1 MKIKINVWLL
11 AAFLLLPF
19 TSCQNLADNNLSDE
33 DVKDVTDIFNR
44 ETEASVVGMS
54 LSETIL
60 GVGLADTIARVQD
73 TTSAHTQGLPAGCR
87 TVVSG
92 LETDTDA
99 DGVPDD
105 VTYQFSAVACARNL
119 TFNRTRTLSGK
130 VRLQDVNPTVKDG
143 SYLET
148 STNFAFTEE
157 RNGNPSFSEI
167 RNGTRKLTL
176 LDTQRLTREND
187 IVTRL
192 DLALLPDQKLV
203 NQMRFD
209 FTSSGGAV
217 KLNQPLPA
225 GTVQISGGIQAA
237 RGTAPLRG
245 FTVTTESALQYDPT
259 CTQQRITGGVVVL
272 RFTLG
277 AIRITFQPCG
287 SSPTSTRI
295 P

>member
-1 MKIKINVWLL
+1 MNPKRSNLILTGALMLGL
-11 AAFLLLPF
+11 AA
-19 TSCQNLADNNLSDE
+19 CQNLSDSNLNDG
-33 DVKDVTDIFNR
+33 DVRDVTDIFNR

-54 LSETIL
+54 LSETVL
-60 GVGLADTIARVQD
+60 GVGVSAPVARVQD

-87 TVVSG
+87 TVISG
-92 LETDTDA
+92 SETDTDA

-105 VTYQFSAVACARNL
+105 VTFQFSAVACARNL
-119 TFNRTRTLSGK
+119 TFNRTRTLSGQ
-130 VRLQDVNPTVKDG
+130 VRLQDVNPNVKDG

-176 LDTQRLTREND
+176 LDAQRLTREND
-187 IVTRL
+187 VVTRL
-192 DLALLPDQKLV
+192 DRTLLPDQKLV

-225 GTVQISGGIQAA
+225 GNIGISGGIQAS
-237 RGTAPLRG
+237 RGVAPLRG

-259 CTQQRITGGVVVL
+259 CQEQRITGGVVVL

-277 AIRITFQPCG
+277 AIRIAFQPCG
-287 SSPTSTRI
+287 SVATGTRI
-295 P
+295 L